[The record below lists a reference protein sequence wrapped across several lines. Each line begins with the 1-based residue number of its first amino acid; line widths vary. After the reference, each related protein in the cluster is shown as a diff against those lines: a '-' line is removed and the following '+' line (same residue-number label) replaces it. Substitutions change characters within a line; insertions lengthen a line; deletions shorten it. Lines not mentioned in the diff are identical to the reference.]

1 MSTANLNVWIT
12 KIGDPCHI
20 DDTIPY
26 FVHVLDCSGKVVEW
40 CGKRYTFLPAKC
52 GHLAL
57 EIPPGC
63 YVVVAGQNQSGAGV
77 PPFGN
82 CLTHVQV
89 VRINCGDH
97 ACVTLFA
104 PTLHFCG
111 TWFGQATVLA
121 ARGGGI
127 DRGLATAAANA
138 VKALLDKVP
147 ADPFTANTLSLLEE
161 PKPNS
166 K

>member
-12 KIGDPCHI
+12 KVSDPCHI
-20 DDTIPY
+20 DDTTPY
-26 FVHVLDCSGKVVEW
+26 FVHVLDCSGNVVEW

-57 EIPPGC
+57 EVPPGC
-63 YVVVAGQNQSGAGV
+63 YVVVAGISQSAGGE

-82 CLTHVQV
+82 ALTHVQV

-121 ARGGGI
+121 TGGGKI
-127 DRGLATAAANA
+127 NVGLANAA
-138 VKALLDKVP
+138 VKAIRALLDTVP
-147 ADPFTANTLSLLEE
+147 VDPFTQNTLALLEE
-161 PKPNS
+161 PK
-166 K
+166 KR